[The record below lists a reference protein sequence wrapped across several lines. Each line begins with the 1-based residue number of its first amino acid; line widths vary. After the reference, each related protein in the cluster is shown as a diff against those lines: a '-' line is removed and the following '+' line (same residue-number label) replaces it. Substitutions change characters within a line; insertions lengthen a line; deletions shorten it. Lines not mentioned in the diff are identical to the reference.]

1 MMKVVSVLAA
11 IVALGSAIPAPDESL
26 NTCELCVGAGKA
38 WNGGEC
44 LDSCMI
50 MDVGCYEDTKGCDAY
65 NEMQLMIRECPQQGS
80 CKGCLSH
87 NRFCKFGK
95 NDGKCAMRDGFYDWS
110 AYVQESTDCDC
121 LCPKNLDPVCGSDGV
136 TYGNACEAACA
147 EVSTT
152 DGACVVEEACSCAEI
167 WSPVC
172 ADGKTYG
179 NECEAKCANVETFT
193 QGECPK
199 PVCVLKNGTKIPQ
212 GDSWKASD
220 CEHCQCSS
228 SDTGPKIECY
238 MQDCAPPQE
247 CEDGFENQK
256 VEGQCCHQC
265 QKTQTTYDCSTD
277 EDWTDDKRKWCCDN
291 EGQGCE
297 DPCALVLCATVECKE
312 GYERQDV
319 EGECCDTCQ
328 KKEDPCALVD
338 CMDVECTAQEISFT
352 PEGECCSECKKC
364 DDVVDCFADPCATS
378 TCSVAGATC
387 ESNYCG
393 GCNAVWSVK
402 GEVLDEKQCAPE
414 YNCQTEE
421 LWTNEKKN
429 WCCEHEDE
437 CAQKCS
443 TVRCILG
450 AACDD
455 TEEWYRP
462 FGQCCSSC
470 KPKES
475 DCDGTVVACLV
486 RPCSV
491 TTCDAHPDAVCA
503 DDYCDGCNAIF
514 TLDGEVLSKDECE
527 KEKPEFDCQTRELW
541 TNEKQVW
548 CCENEERGCDGVCET
563 SDGDMYA
570 LGASWQPDACTYC
583 SCDDPGTA
591 KKGICAVMDC
601 MPPLCGLDE
610 EMVTQE
616 GKCCPTCVK
625 KVVESSECP
634 ANCGDGTCKGDQCT
648 SCGTQNKAIA
658 KGTDADGFFGKCL
671 NTLYCD
677 SNKIVQNTANAGKP
691 CKCSLSK
698 CQYCVT
704 KGAEQE
710 VCKKCQS
717 GFYLLDGECVESCS
731 DEHAAVGINEVGR
744 KCMEPFSCV
753 KGRMVGGGGGKCKCT
768 TPDNGFHRTCHACR
782 FQAGGIGDVCTKCKS
797 GKFLNPATAQCQDAC
812 DGLAGLIHY
821 GDKELGNECR
831 KPFTC
836 ANGLDEDSRK
846 CKCSSAS
853 GGRKCASCEWGADG
867 DTCTLCKR
875 GAYLHNGVCVKQCP
889 QGTTEVGT
897 KTVGR
902 VCE

>member
-1 MMKVVSVLAA
+1 MRVKRLVQKFQPPTVRAWSRKLAVALRSGRLCALMERRMETNAKPSARMSKLSLKENVQNRCVCSRTAQKSHKEIPGRPAIANTANVPHRIPDLKSNVTCKTVPHPKNVKTVLKTKRSRDNAA
-11 IVALGSAIPAPDESL
+11 INVKKPKRHMTARRMKIGRTTNASGVATTRAKAVKTRARSYCVRLLNAKKVTKDKTSKGNVAI
-26 NTCELCVGAGKA
+26 
-38 WNGGEC
+38 
-44 LDSCMI
+44 
-50 MDVGCYEDTKGCDAY
+50 
-65 NEMQLMIRECPQQGS
+65 R
-80 CKGCLSH
+80 
-87 NRFCKFGK
+87 
-95 NDGKCAMRDGFYDWS
+95 
-110 AYVQESTDCDC
+110 
-121 LCPKNLDPVCGSDGV
+121 
-136 TYGNACEAACA
+136 
-147 EVSTT
+147 
-152 DGACVVEEACSCAEI
+152 
-167 WSPVC
+167 
-172 ADGKTYG
+172 
-179 NECEAKCANVETFT
+179 AK
-193 QGECPK
+193 
-199 PVCVLKNGTKIPQ
+199 
-212 GDSWKASD
+212 
-220 CEHCQCSS
+220 
-228 SDTGPKIECY
+228 
-238 MQDCAPPQE
+238 
-247 CEDGFENQK
+247 
-256 VEGQCCHQC
+256 
-265 QKTQTTYDCSTD
+265 
-277 EDWTDDKRKWCCDN
+277 
-291 EGQGCE
+291 
-297 DPCALVLCATVECKE
+297 
-312 GYERQDV
+312 
-319 EGECCDTCQ
+319 

-338 CMDVECTAQEISFT
+338 CMDVECTPQEISFT

-393 GCNAVWSVK
+393 GCNAVWSIK

-475 DCDGTVVACLV
+475 DCDGTLMACLV

-527 KEKPEFDCQTRELW
+527 KEEPEFNCQTRELW

-548 CCENEERGCDGVCET
+548 CCKNEERGCDAVCET

-591 KKGICAVMDC
+591 KQGICAVMDC

-691 CKCSLSK
+691 CKCSLNK

-717 GFYLLDGECVESCS
+717 GFYLLDGQCVESCS

-753 KGRMVGGGGGKCKCT
+753 KGRMVGGGGGKCKCA
-768 TPDNGFHRTCHACR
+768 TPDNGFHRTCHACT

-821 GDKELGNECR
+821 GDNELGNECR